1 MTVRTVSAREAN
13 QRFSELLRAVEG
25 GQSFV
30 VTRRGRPVATL
41 RPVEASATRPLAP
54 TQEAALRRVLATRWH
69 LGGERLDRDAF
80 HER

>member
-13 QRFSELLRAVEG
+13 QRFSELLREVEG

-30 VTRRGRPVATL
+30 VTKRGRPVATL
-41 RPVEASATRPLAP
+41 RPVEATGARQLSPE
-54 TQEAALRRVLATRWH
+54 QEAALRRIMATRWH
-69 LGGERLDRDAF
+69 LGGERLDRDAL